1 MHILLT
7 DALTCPRC
15 GPDFGLILLAERTEA
30 RRVASGHL
38 GCPNCRS
45 QYPIRNGV
53 ADLRLGAS
61 ASAESAESSA
71 SPESAVSTVSA
82 HSSSSAEDGGGDGGA
97 AVRLAALMGLAGAS
111 GLVLIA
117 GPGAR
122 HASAVS
128 ALVPELET
136 IAVSDSADA
145 DSADADSA
153 DSAGG
158 AGVSRVLASGA
169 GLPFRGGLR
178 AAALTGGADDA
189 RLREALRV
197 LAPGARLVVDPAPA
211 GTAERLRGL
220 GAEVLLDEDGV
231 VVARAPGRPV
241 ELRYNAVR

>member
-7 DALTCPRC
+7 DVLTCPRC
-15 GPDFGLILLAERTEA
+15 GPDFGLILLAEGIEE
-30 RRVASGHL
+30 RRVTGGHL

-45 QYPIRNGV
+45 QFPLRGRV
-53 ADLRLGAS
+53 ADLRPGAS
-61 ASAESAESSA
+61 ASAGSPA
-71 SPESAVSTVSA
+71 STDPSTGA
-82 HSSSSAEDGGGDGGA
+82 ADGEA

-111 GLVLIA
+111 GLAVIA

-122 HASAVS
+122 HAAAVS
-128 ALVPELET
+128 ALVPELEV
-136 IAVSDSADA
+136 IAVSE
-145 DSADADSA
+145 
-153 DSAGG
+153 SAGAAESAE

-169 GLPFRGGLR
+169 ELPFRGGLR

-189 RLREALRV
+189 RLREGLRV

-211 GTAERLRGL
+211 DAAVRLRGL

>member
-15 GPDFGLILLAERTEA
+15 GPDFGLILLAERIEE
-30 RRVASGHL
+30 RRVVAGHL

-45 QYPIRNGV
+45 RYPVHERV
-53 ADLRLGAS
+53 VDLRLGGPAS
-61 ASAESAESSA
+61 SESAESGESGE
-71 SPESAVSTVSA
+71 SGESA
-82 HSSSSAEDGGGDGGA
+82 EPGRGGEEA

-111 GLVLIA
+111 GMALVA

-122 HASAVS
+122 HAAAVS
-128 ALVPELET
+128 DLVPELEV
-136 IAVSDSADA
+136 IAVSQRPDA
-145 DSADADSA
+145 GDA
-153 DSAGG
+153 G
-158 AGVSRVLASGA
+158 AEARVSRVLASGA
-169 GLPFRGGLR
+169 ALPFRGGLR

-211 GTAERLRGL
+211 DAAGRLRAL
-220 GAEVLLDEDGV
+220 GAEVLLAEEGV

>member
-15 GPDFGLILLAERTEA
+15 GPDFGLILLAERTEE

-45 QYPIRNGV
+45 QFPIRNRV

-61 ASAESAESSA
+61 A
-71 SPESAVSTVSA
+71 PV
-82 HSSSSAEDGGGDGGA
+82 HSSTSAGSAQGGEGDGEA

-111 GLVLIA
+111 GLALIA

-128 ALVPELET
+128 VLVPELET
-136 IAVSDSADA
+136 IAVT
-145 DSADADSA
+145 DSA

-158 AGVSRVLASGA
+158 ADSAGERGVSRVLASGA

-211 GTAERLRGL
+211 DAGERLRGL
-220 GAEVLLDEDGV
+220 GAEVLLEEDGV

>member
-15 GPDFGLILLAERTEA
+15 GPDFGLILLAERTEE
-30 RRVASGHL
+30 RRVVSGHL

-45 QYPIRNGV
+45 QFPIRDRM

-61 ASAESAESSA
+61 ASSASADPSASAGPAESVDSA
-71 SPESAVSTVSA
+71 R
-82 HSSSSAEDGGGDGGA
+82 GGEGDGEA

-111 GLVLIA
+111 GMALIA

-128 ALVPELET
+128 ALVPELEA
-136 IAVSDSADA
+136 IAVSESADSMDSADA
-145 DSADADSA
+145 GDSADGADS
-153 DSAGG
+153 

-211 GTAERLRGL
+211 DAAERLRGL
-220 GAEVLLDEDGV
+220 GAEVLLDEEGV

-241 ELRYNAVR
+241 ELRYNTVR